1 MRARARSPQ
10 LFGTPEVRVSRYLA
24 LYLAQAGWIILGVFL
39 LAHAVWPS
47 TCRPDGVVKFVACSI
62 RLPEN
67 RGWVEAA
74 LTTWLWSTPMLVALE
89 LSRRLRK
96 PRRR

>member
-1 MRARARSPQ
+1 MSARARFPQ
-10 LFGTPEVRVSRYLA
+10 QFGTPEVGMSRYFA
-24 LYLAQAGWIILGVFL
+24 LYLAQAGWLVLGFYL
-39 LAHAVWPS
+39 LANAAWPS
-47 TCRPDGVVKFVACSI
+47 SCRPDTVVKFVTCSI

-74 LTTWLWSTPMLVALE
+74 LMTWLWSTPMLVALE

-96 PRRR
+96 PKRR